1 MAIRRR
7 LRERWGMQR
16 VRPAGPDAHDVT
28 LTMWNGGTA
37 VYFEIGRPEWYKLT
51 CPECVDRLGLD
62 PD

>member
-1 MAIRRR
+1 MSAGVC
-7 LRERWGMQR
+7 RECGQ
-16 VRPAGPDAHDVT
+16 PAPDAHDVT